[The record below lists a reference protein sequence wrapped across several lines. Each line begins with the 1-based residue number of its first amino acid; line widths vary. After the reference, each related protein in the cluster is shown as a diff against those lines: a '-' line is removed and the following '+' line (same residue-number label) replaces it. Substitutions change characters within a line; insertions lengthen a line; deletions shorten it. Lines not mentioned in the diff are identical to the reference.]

1 MSLAKFMLR
10 NTARM
15 YQAQMNKL
23 VKNKFR
29 PVPELVEAFNYNSS
43 HTMGGIGFPYYKDLI
58 QEAWHPVTQAQNHKI
73 VVWDVIYVFSE
84 ASVTTS
90 NGKFIL
96 TICNRLTPSD
106 SVEVRF
112 DDPTDRLAYIKEC
125 KIFFDYAYGMVY
137 VKQPDLVDFKKRR
150 NENRNQFV
158 GHLEK
163 IEQGKIT

>member
-10 NTARM
+10 STARM
-15 YQAQMNKL
+15 YQTQMNKL

-43 HTMGGIGFPYYKDLI
+43 HTMSGIGFPYYKDLI
-58 QEAWHPVTQAQNHKI
+58 QEAWHPVAQAQNHKI
-73 VVWDVIYVFSE
+73 VVWDILYVFSE
-84 ASVTTS
+84 AGVTSTS
-90 NGKFIL
+90 GKHVL
-96 TICNRLTPSD
+96 TICNRLSPSE

-112 DDPTDRLAYIKEC
+112 DDASDRLAYIKEC
-125 KIFFDYAYGMVY
+125 KVLFDFAHEMVY

-150 NENRNQFV
+150 NENRNQFI

-163 IEQGKIT
+163 IEQGKSK